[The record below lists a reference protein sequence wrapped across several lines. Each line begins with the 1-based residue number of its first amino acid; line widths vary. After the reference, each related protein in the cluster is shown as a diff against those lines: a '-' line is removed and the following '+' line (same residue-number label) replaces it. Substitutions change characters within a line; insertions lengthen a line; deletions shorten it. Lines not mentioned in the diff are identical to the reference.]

1 MKQAGQQDTKGAKIM
16 RDSINWTPLGC
27 GAAALGF
34 AKPVLGGAPDFPTDL
49 VSRVEYLDLGVE
61 SVFLAWEIARLA
73 GGGLN
78 PDQQRALVLLILA
91 AQLASAEG
99 STRLPIISRSY
110 LDRTLEEFK
119 TTDHERAAIDCLLES
134 AQAICRESEVS
145 GLSEIFGG
153 PEAYKPLI
161 IDHEC
166 LYIQKL
172 HVLEARV
179 GRGLCERIT
188 SEAEMPETGAATEKP
203 SISVENALR
212 EVFELPP
219 SGPLGK
225 IELDDEQKEAVRTS
239 LSGSITVISG
249 RPGSGKT
256 SIVASLLRVLA
267 RVGNPPL
274 ESIALASP
282 TGKAADRMRLS
293 IEGHLQAI
301 ADPGQADSRLAEACP
316 PSSTLHRLL
325 GYSPGQDR
333 FWHNEH
339 NPLAE
344 QLVIVDESSM
354 IDLAMMDRLLRA
366 MRPEARLILLGDAD
380 QLPSIDA
387 GAVLRDLCQAG
398 LTNERG
404 RVVKLKKSYRAREED
419 SNGKRILAVAAAIN
433 KGSSPE
439 TSGGDSDGKSG
450 DGNGGGGDDG
460 GLRRVVGVNEV
471 MAVRK
476 QVADLRF
483 AGVEHLLPG
492 DEAQRLAFYVKWRD
506 RLRESLPDLDERLSK
521 VYISGPSGFDAE
533 TIDVLRLI
541 LSHYE
546 RFRILCVTRVTAGG
560 TGSVAVN
567 DWFHRQWFDILR
579 RKGEPVVNS
588 SFLVGEPVLI
598 TRNNY
603 NLHLYNGDSGLVL
616 QVATAGETR
625 RRSAEPMAVFPRG
638 SGFVAFP
645 LETLRGKL
653 DLAWATTIHKAQGS
667 EYEDVAII
675 LPEVP
680 LRPLTRELLYTA
692 VTRAKNSVVIVGPEA
707 VLASGI
713 TRSIDR
719 ASGLADALSRG
730 RGC

>member
-1 MKQAGQQDTKGAKIM
+1 MKQPGQQATKEAKIV
-16 RDSINWTPLGC
+16 RNLINWTPLGC
-27 GAAALGF
+27 GAAALGLT
-34 AKPVLGGAPDFPTDL
+34 KSTSGGVPDFPSDI
-49 VSRVEYLDLGVE
+49 VSRVDHLDLGVE

-73 GGGLN
+73 GEGIG
-78 PDQQRALVLLILA
+78 PVRQRALVLLILA
-91 AQLASAEG
+91 TRMVLAEG
-99 STRLPIISRSY
+99 STRLPIISRNH
-110 LDRTLEEFK
+110 LDRTLDDFK
-119 TTDHERAAIDCLLES
+119 TTNQERAAIDDLLEG
-134 AQAICRESEVS
+134 AQAICSGSDVS

-153 PEAYKPLI
+153 PEAYRPLI
-161 IDHEC
+161 IDHDC

-179 GRGLCERIT
+179 GKDLRERIL
-188 SEAEMPETGAATEKP
+188 SEAVTPGLGTAVEKP
-203 SISVENALR
+203 AISVENALR
-212 EVFELPP
+212 EVFESPP
-219 SGPLGK
+219 SGSLGK
-225 IELDDEQKEAVRTS
+225 IELDDEQKEAVCRA
-239 LSGSITVISG
+239 LSGRITVISG

-256 SIVASLLRVLA
+256 SIVASVLRVLA
-267 RVGNPPL
+267 RVGSPPL

-282 TGKAADRMRLS
+282 TGKAADRMRQS
-293 IEGHLQAI
+293 IESHLQAI
-301 ADPGQADSRLAEACP
+301 TNPGKADSRLAEACP

-366 MRPEARLILLGDAD
+366 MRPEARLVLLGDAD

-404 RVVKLKKSYRAREED
+404 RVVKLKKSYRAREEN
-419 SNGKRILAVAAAIN
+419 SSGKRILAVADAIN

-439 TSGGDSDGKSG
+439 TSGDND
-450 DGNGGGGDDG
+450 GGDDG
-460 GLRRVVGVNEV
+460 EEAMVVK
-471 MAVRK
+471 K
-476 QVADLRF
+476 QVAELRF

-492 DEAQRLAFYVKWRD
+492 DEAQRLAFYAKWRD
-506 RLRESLPDLDERLSK
+506 RLRESLPSLDERLSK

-533 TIDVLRLI
+533 TSENLRVI
-541 LSHYE
+541 HAHYE

-560 TGSVAVN
+560 TGSTAVN
-567 DWFHRQWFDILR
+567 EWFHRQWIDTLR
-579 RKGEPVVNS
+579 RKSELVVNS
-588 SFLVGEPVLI
+588 NFLVGEPVLV

-603 NLHLYNGDSGLVL
+603 NLRLYNGDSGLVL
-616 QVATAGETR
+616 QVATAAETR
-625 RRSAEPMAVFPRG
+625 HRTAEPMAVFPRG
-638 SGFVAFP
+638 GGFVAFP
-645 LETLRGKL
+645 LEALRGRL
-653 DLAWATTIHKAQGS
+653 DLAWATTVHKAQGS

-675 LPEVP
+675 LPEVH

-692 VTRAKNSVVIVGPEA
+692 VTRAKNSVVIIGSEE
-707 VLASGI
+707 VLSSGI
-713 TRSIDR
+713 TRSMDR
-719 ASGLADALSRG
+719 ASGLSDALTLSRG